1 MYVLGNLL
9 YAVAIVLGYA
19 CTIITWLVI
28 IRALISWVSP
38 DPYNVIVQ
46 ILHRA
51 TEPILAPFRRIIPAH
66 KLGIDVSPIL
76 AVISIMF
83 IRLFVVRTLFDFALR
98 MR

>member
-76 AVISIMF
+76 AVISIM
-83 IRLFVVRTLFDFALR
+83 
-98 MR
+98 

>member
-1 MYVLGNLL
+1 M
-9 YAVAIVLGYA
+9 
-19 CTIITWLVI
+19 
-28 IRALISWVSP
+28 SP